1 MGLKYIKFKNYVFKR
16 MLDQALRKE
25 PEDIFYLL
33 TLTEEDYNKIF
44 SEYESA
50 DNSKNKSFEEYFL
63 EHYKI
68 KDHDTFYDLIGLY
81 FEDEKRYNRALFYP
95 VPLLDNNTL
104 NKIFD
109 MIEQGKIKVVSRVWH
124 DSFVIKYQ
132 KPDTFRPIIIN
143 EYDIK
148 LNEYKTKLDEIF
160 NVALDVK
167 GYIWNKWS
175 SFSQIIQDDNNKEA
189 QCLSKIIDEYSY
201 FLYRLEDIIEIITK
215 IDTKKT
221 EEVEQN
227 VI

>member
-1 MGLKYIKFKNYVFKR
+1 

-33 TLTEEDYNKIF
+33 TLTEEDDNKFF

-81 FEDEKRYNRALFYP
+81 FEDEKGYNRALFYP

-124 DSFVIKYQ
+124 DFFVIKYQ
-132 KPDTFRPIIIN
+132 KPDTFRPIII
-143 EYDIK
+143 
-148 LNEYKTKLDEIF
+148 NEYKTKLDEIF

-175 SFSQIIQDDNNKEA
+175 SFSQITQDDNNKEA

-201 FLYRLEDIIEIITK
+201 FLHRLEDIIEIITK

-221 EEVEQN
+221 EVVEQN